1 MDWVKKHKLP
11 AIEAIKYNS
20 QPCLKIKDLWQALHE
35 SFNTAQ
41 HQQVDTSILEEI
53 SNKAVFQWP
62 PFSKEEFVLAINKCN
77 NDSTPGPDRLSW
89 RHLKKILK
97 SSACLDN
104 ILNIANTCIDLGHW
118 PSHFK
123 VFIYII
129 ITKPNKTL
137 YDTPKTFRP
146 IILLNML
153 GKLIE
158 KVVSERLQFQP
169 LSNNS
174 IYSCQ
179 LGGLKQ

>member
-1 MDWVKKHKLP
+1 MNWVKNHKLP
-11 AIEAIKYNS
+11 AIKAIKYNGR
-20 QPCLKIKDLWQALHE
+20 PCLKIKNLWQALHE

-41 HQQVDTSILEEI
+41 HQQADTSILKEI
-53 SNKAVFQWP
+53 SNKAVFQWS
-62 PFSKEEFVLAINKCN
+62 PFSKEEFMSAINKCN
-77 NDSTPGPDRLSW
+77 NNSTPGLDRLSW
-89 RHLKKILK
+89 KHLKKILK
-97 SSACLDN
+97 SSTCFDN

-123 VFIYII
+123 VFTSII
-129 ITKPNKTL
+129 IPKPNKTL

-146 IILLNML
+146 IILLNTL

-174 IYSCQ
+174 IYSC
-179 LGGLKQ
+179 